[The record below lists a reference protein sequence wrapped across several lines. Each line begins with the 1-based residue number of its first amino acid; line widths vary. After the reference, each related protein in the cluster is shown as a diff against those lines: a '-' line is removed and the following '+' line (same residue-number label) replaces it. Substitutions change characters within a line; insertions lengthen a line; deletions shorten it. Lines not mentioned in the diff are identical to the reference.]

1 MPNSIEL
8 GDELHCLEGALR
20 KKKKSQKQTRAPEFL
35 FSLDPLAILCL
46 HVTCS

>member
-20 KKKKSQKQTRAPEFL
+20 KEKKSGNKTRAPDFL
-35 FSLDPLAILCL
+35 FSRDPLAVLCL